1 MFIKRFP
8 SRSLIL
14 KEGETLVRE
23 QTEIDTLPEDENY
36 RPPPPDRQS
45 FITSEPE
52 QGTFEIR
59 PEKNQSARRKRGLSY
74 IQGVD
79 PNCFDRTPIKNILKP
94 NANGGK
100 RGGDGGSAPI
110 FVWYTI
116 HCIFCKQI

>member
-52 QGTFEIR
+52 PWPYDILLENKQLCKKSDTE
-59 PEKNQSARRKRGLSY
+59 LY
-74 IQGVD
+74 LGVD
-79 PNCFDRTPIKNILKP
+79 
-94 NANGGK
+94 
-100 RGGDGGSAPI
+100 
-110 FVWYTI
+110 
-116 HCIFCKQI
+116 